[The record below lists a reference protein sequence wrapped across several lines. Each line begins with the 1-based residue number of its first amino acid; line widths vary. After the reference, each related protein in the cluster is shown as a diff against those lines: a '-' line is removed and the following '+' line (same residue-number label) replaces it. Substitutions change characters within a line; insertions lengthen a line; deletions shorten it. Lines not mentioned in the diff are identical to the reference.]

1 MNGYEL
7 TRAWFDFSF
16 ENPDIVKSTHGI
28 VYLWQVELCNRLGWP
43 EKFSSPASEC
53 MRACNM
59 KSYNTYKPL
68 FDDLVKWGF
77 IEIKQESK
85 NQYTANVIALSN
97 IDKAPNK
104 ALDKSLA
111 KHMTTHL
118 QSTCESISESTCDII
133 KQETINQKPI
143 NLINSTEENAETSS
157 APLENIPVENFEDP
171 KIISLPA
178 EKEKRKK
185 VAQKKENELLD
196 KFIAA
201 YKLKFPAVEWQKT
214 YPGKIEWISNEAF
227 KLQKEFTGFFPHD
240 ETESLT
246 AFKAVLDNLDPWL
259 VERGIYSPHKIKEH
273 WPKHYEWIKKHK
285 GNPQQTQL
293 QKRNEELF
301 AAVHAQYGN

>member
-157 APLENIPVENFEDP
+157 APLENIPVENFES

-178 EKEKRKK
+178 EKGKRKK
-185 VAQKKENELLD
+185 VAQKKESDPYTAAMKIIYVRKFPDVYYAAKEATNMKQLSEKLFMGFKIKHDNRMPTVEEIEESFQYLMDNLPQWMLDKGFITPSDINSQFEKVKAELLG
-196 KFIAA
+196 
-201 YKLKFPAVEWQKT
+201 QKRN
-214 YPGKIEWISNEAF
+214 S
-227 KLQKEFTGFFPHD
+227 
-240 ETESLT
+240 
-246 AFKAVLDNLDPWL
+246 
-259 VERGIYSPHKIKEH
+259 
-273 WPKHYEWIKKHK
+273 
-285 GNPQQTQL
+285 QTQL